1 MEIRTIAAP
10 VHGRFLLQP
19 GPSGRL
25 LIGFHGYAENA
36 EKCLADLMRIPGIEE
51 WTVVAVQALHPFYLS
66 RTGEVVASWMTS
78 QDRDLAISD
87 NVAYVRLVIAS
98 LPPASKTVFL
108 GFSQGAAM
116 AYRAAAA
123 NPDVSA
129 VIALGGDLPPDVT
142 GPLPPVLIGR
152 GERDEWYT
160 DEKLKQ
166 DLRSLE
172 GRASVRLCE
181 FTGGHEWTQAF
192 RDAVADLLRSLI

>member
-1 MEIRTIAAP
+1 MEIRRIAAP
-10 VHGRFLLQP
+10 VHGRFLIEP
-19 GPSGRL
+19 GPPDRL

-36 EKCLADLMRIPGIEE
+36 EQCIADLIRIPGIED
-51 WTVVAVQALHPFYLS
+51 WTVGAVQALHPFYLS

-78 QDRDLAISD
+78 QDRDLAIGD

-116 AYRAAAA
+116 AYRSAAA
-123 NPDVSA
+123 NPDASA

>member
-10 VHGRFLLQP
+10 VHGRFLIEP
-19 GPSGRL
+19 GASHRL

-36 EKCLADLMRIPGIEE
+36 EKCLADLMRVPGIEE

-78 QDRDLAISD
+78 QDRDLAIGD
-87 NVAYVRLVIAS
+87 NVAYVRQVIAS
-98 LPPASKTVFL
+98 LPPASKMVFL

-123 NPDVSA
+123 NSDASA

-142 GPLPPVLIGR
+142 GPLPAVLIGR

-160 DEKLKQ
+160 SEKLKQ

-172 GRASVRLCE
+172 GRAAVRTCE
-181 FTGGHEWTQAF
+181 FDGGHEWTEAF
-192 RDAVADLLRSLI
+192 REAVADFLRSLI